1 MHNPLFSPGK
11 DGQNYSKECEAAVN
25 EQINLELHASY
36 ILLSMSCYK
45 YHDVV
50 VDDVT
55 QPDFNDFLLIQSDL
69 CDSHAQ
75 MLMQYQRDCGGQIEL
90 RDIKKP
96 ERDTW
101 GTMLEACEAA
111 LELAKYIDDSLLALR
126 RVATRNGDRHM
137 ISFISDNLLIKQA
150 ESVCALSSFLTK
162 LKEAG
167 EGCSRLDTK
176 VE

>member
-1 MHNPLFSPGK
+1 MG
-11 DGQNYSKECEAAVN
+11 
-25 EQINLELHASY
+25 
-36 ILLSMSCYK
+36 CYK

-50 VDDVT
+50 VDNVT
-55 QPDFNDFLLIQSDL
+55 QPGFNDFLLIQSDL
-69 CDSHAQ
+69 CVSHAQ

-101 GTMLEACEAA
+101 GTKLEACEAA
-111 LELAKYIDDSLLALR
+111 LELAKNIDDSLLALH
-126 RVATRNGDRHM
+126 RVARKNGDGHM
-137 ISFISDNLLIKQA
+137 MAFISDNLLINQV

-162 LKEAG
+162 LKTAG
-167 EGCSRLDTK
+167 DGYGKLDTK